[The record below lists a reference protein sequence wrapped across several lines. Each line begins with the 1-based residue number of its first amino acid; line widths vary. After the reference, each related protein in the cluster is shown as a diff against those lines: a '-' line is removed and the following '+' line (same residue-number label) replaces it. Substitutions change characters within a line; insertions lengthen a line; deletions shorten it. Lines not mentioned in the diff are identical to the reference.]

1 MINIQNVSKYYGNKL
16 AVNDLSITIAAGE
29 LFALLGPNGA
39 GKTTTIKMMCGLLTP
54 SSGTIQMGGYDI
66 QKQGDQARQL
76 ISYVPDQPFLYEKL
90 TGREFLRLI
99 AELYGME
106 KNKIPERIQ
115 EMIELFR
122 LSEFVDNLT
131 EKYSHGM
138 RQRTVFA
145 AALVH
150 EPKILIVDEP
160 TVGLDPRSIKLLKDL
175 LRNLAQDG
183 TTICLSTHSLDIA
196 QELADRIGI
205 IDHGRL
211 LTIGTLANLREQASS
226 DGNLEDI
233 FLKLTEEETEENSDK
248 QEATI

>member
-106 KNKIPERIQ
+106 K
-115 EMIELFR
+115 
-122 LSEFVDNLT
+122 
-131 EKYSHGM
+131 
-138 RQRTVFA
+138 
-145 AALVH
+145 
-150 EPKILIVDEP
+150 
-160 TVGLDPRSIKLLKDL
+160 
-175 LRNLAQDG
+175 
-183 TTICLSTHSLDIA
+183 
-196 QELADRIGI
+196 
-205 IDHGRL
+205 
-211 LTIGTLANLREQASS
+211 
-226 DGNLEDI
+226 
-233 FLKLTEEETEENSDK
+233 K
-248 QEATI
+248 QNT